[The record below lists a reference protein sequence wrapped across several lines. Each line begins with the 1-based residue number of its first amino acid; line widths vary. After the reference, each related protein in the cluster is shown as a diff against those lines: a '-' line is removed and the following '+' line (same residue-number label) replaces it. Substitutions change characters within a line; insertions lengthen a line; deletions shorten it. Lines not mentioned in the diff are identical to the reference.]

1 VSTTPISAPEASPD
15 SRRPIA
21 IYAVAA
27 VIILCS
33 GILIWNF
40 RSPQSRDPQVAVAN
54 STPQP
59 PAPAEPATP
68 ARPAAPH
75 VDLQASEMTWV
86 SLAEPDGT
94 RILSQLF
101 QPGDTRSVDLPRG
114 ATLRVGNAAGLSV
127 RFNGHPIGAIGPHG
141 AVRDVRFKDG
151 EYKIVPVQ

>member
-1 VSTTPISAPEASPD
+1 MPIFPPEPNAGR
-15 SRRPIA
+15 RRPIA

-27 VIILCS
+27 LVILCS
-33 GILIWNF
+33 GVLIWNF
-40 RSPQSRDPQVAVAN
+40 RSPQSSDSQVAVAS

-68 ARPAAPH
+68 ARSATPH

-94 RILSQLF
+94 RILSQVF
-101 QPGDTRSVDLPRG
+101 QPGDARSVDLPKG

-127 RFNGHPIGAIGPHG
+127 RFNGNPIGAIGPHG

-151 EYKIVPVQ
+151 AYKIVPAQ